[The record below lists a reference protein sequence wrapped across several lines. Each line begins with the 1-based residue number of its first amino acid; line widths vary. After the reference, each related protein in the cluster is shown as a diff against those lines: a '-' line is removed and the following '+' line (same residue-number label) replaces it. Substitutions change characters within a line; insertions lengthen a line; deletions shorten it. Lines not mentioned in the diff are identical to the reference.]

1 MYRVSNKKNRVLFF
15 GHVTVAYL
23 VAVVVVVVVVVV
35 FFDAA
40 ILETT
45 RRGRFSN
52 INI

>member
-23 VAVVVVVVVVVV
+23 VAVVVVVVVVV

-45 RRGRFSN
+45 RRGRFSK